1 MDDMT
6 GTASGGLQ
14 PPHGL
19 AFWRRILLPRNS
31 ATEAASATE
40 MLRRPH
46 DVAWMRLILIA
57 IFLGLFCL
65 IVNGLGSLSSFTVGL
80 LLAAASLSVGGLAGF
95 LFGVPRS
102 LQTPVLPPVGGDGQ
116 SQKQADEIAARYAT
130 NTNLEQISDW
140 LTKILVGVGLTQI
153 GTIVEQIKSA
163 SAYFGPALGAQGSA
177 LATCVMVYFT
187 ISGFFYTY
195 LWTRLVLVGVMSRAD
210 QDASEKLRRIEEQD
224 AVDLRALNV
233 VERFI
238 SGRVGTSDIAALTEA
253 VAAASARAKK
263 LVFYEAEE
271 ARTRSWRNNKIV
283 VERTIPI
290 FRALVQTD
298 HDGYYYKTKAKL
310 AYALKDQREPTPRD
324 LEEAIALLGESIEKR
339 DMRCDSAPLYEFNRA
354 LCRILLDPDFKQ
366 NRPSSAE
373 NRRLIG
379 ADLETARSA
388 LGQKFPECPIAQW
401 LTLNGIG
408 TSAEV
413 TPLREQAM

>member
-1 MDDMT
+1 MAAT
-6 GTASGGLQ
+6 NTSSGSQSPRGFGL
-14 PPHGL
+14 
-19 AFWRRILLPRNS
+19 RRRAAALRS
-31 ATEAASATE
+31 GVREAASGSE
-40 MLRRPH
+40 MLRHPH

-65 IVNGLGSLSSFTVGL
+65 ILNGLGSLSSFTVGL
-80 LLAAASLSVGGLAGF
+80 LLAAASLAVGGLAGF

-102 LQTPVLPPVGGDGQ
+102 LQTPVLPPVGDDGQ
-116 SQKQADEIAARYAT
+116 SRKQADEIAVRYAT

-153 GTIVEQIKSA
+153 GTIVEHVKSA
-163 SAYFGPALGAQGSA
+163 SAYFGPALGLHGDA
-177 LATCVMVYFT
+177 LATCVMIYFT

-224 AVDLRALNV
+224 AVDLRALTI

-238 SGRVGTSDIAALTEA
+238 SGRVAAA
-253 VAAASARAKK
+253 DVAELGDAIGAASARAKK

-283 VERTIPI
+283 VERTIPV

-298 HDGYYYKTKAKL
+298 RDGVFYKTKAKL
-310 AYALKDQREPTPRD
+310 AYALKDQREPAPGD
-324 LEEAIALLGESIEKR
+324 LEEAVSLLGESIEKR
-339 DMRCDSAPLYEFNRA
+339 DMRCDTAPLYEFNRA
-354 LCRILLDPDFKQ
+354 FCRILLDQDFKQ
-366 NRPSSAE
+366 GRPASAE

-379 ADLETARSA
+379 ADLEIARPT
-388 LGQKFPECPIAQW
+388 LGQKFSEYPIAQW
-401 LTLNGIG
+401 LSLNGVG
-408 TSAEV
+408 GGAEV
-413 TPLREQAM
+413 KPIREQAV